1 MLMTGSPSH
10 ALIHTTS
17 RTTHSPCTLLSAPR
31 RWSLAPS
38 SARYTAGV
46 ILSSERLHQMKR
58 RPFFIHAS
66 GENDAETKDEQP
78 SSGLE
83 LYLGRIFGTA
93 LWYGVLLSFIALCTG
108 VYVFLI
114 INYVD
119 FADIPILN
127 GPQGNS
133 QKSLSLQ

>member
-10 ALIHTTS
+10 ALLHTTS
-17 RTTHSPCTLLSAPR
+17 RTTHSPCTRLSAPW

-46 ILSSERLHQMKR
+46 ISSTERLRQMRR

-66 GENDAETKDEQP
+66 GGNDAETKEEKP

-83 LYLGRIFGTA
+83 QYLGRIFGTA
-93 LWYGVLLSFIALCTG
+93 LWYGVLVSFIALCAG

-119 FADIPILN
+119 FKDIPILN

-133 QKSLSLQ
+133 QKSLPIQ